1 MNYKVLYHKSN
12 YPTKYCYFI
21 DAFPEDIDKTAA
33 ERGWIVDDVEE
44 IDVAALREKKEAE
57 RAEFFKNLKIGDYI
71 GQTSIGVSYD
81 GGLSFEIFNDL
92 KITEN
97 KRGFKY
103 VGNDLNTGRKI
114 FKDTFGNLIYE
125 NKVYPLLWQ
134 KGGR

>member
-1 MNYKVLYHKSN
+1 MNYKVVYHKGN
-12 YPTKYCYFI
+12 YPSKHCYFI
-21 DAFPEDIDKTAA
+21 DALHEDIDKTAA
-33 ERGWIVDDVEE
+33 ERDWIVDEIAV

-57 RAEFFKNLKIGDYI
+57 RAEFFKNLKIGDYV

-81 GGLSFEIFNDL
+81 GGISFEIFNDL

-97 KRGFKY
+97 QRGFQY
-103 VGNDLNTGRKI
+103 VGNAAHTGRKV

-125 NKVYPLLWQ
+125 NKVYPLLWK